1 MRMTMATR
9 RFFSLRR
16 ILITVR
22 MLFSPSFGKIVTV
35 MTYMQMLLALT
46 LRKMVKSVAYPRN
59 CGMCRVQRKDDTQ
72 KEGNKRSHLL
82 SIITPWER
90 EPVRR
95 SK

>member
-1 MRMTMATR
+1 
-9 RFFSLRR
+9 
-16 ILITVR
+16 
-22 MLFSPSFGKIVTV
+22 
-35 MTYMQMLLALT
+35 
-46 LRKMVKSVAYPRN
+46 
-59 CGMCRVQRKDDTQ
+59 MCRVQRKDDTQ